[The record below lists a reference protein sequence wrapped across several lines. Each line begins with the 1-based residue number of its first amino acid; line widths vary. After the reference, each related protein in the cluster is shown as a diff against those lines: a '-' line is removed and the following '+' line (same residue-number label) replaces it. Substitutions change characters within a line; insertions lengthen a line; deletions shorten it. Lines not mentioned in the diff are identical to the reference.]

1 MANNLLLVVDSYI
14 LDNIRAKT
22 CYNLI
27 DQLKA
32 YLPEYEIL

>member
-14 LDNIRAKT
+14 SDNIRAEA
-22 CYNLI
+22 CSNLI
-27 DQLKA
+27 DQLKT